1 MRKKATWRPVIVFF
15 VLAAFAA
22 AWPLGPGSAPGVGAE
37 VVGAGVLGAEV
48 VGERVGA
55 NEGGAV
61 VFV

>member
-1 MRKKATWRPVIVFF
+1 MIVFF
-15 VLAAFAA
+15 VFAAFAA

-55 NEGGAV
+55 NEGDAV